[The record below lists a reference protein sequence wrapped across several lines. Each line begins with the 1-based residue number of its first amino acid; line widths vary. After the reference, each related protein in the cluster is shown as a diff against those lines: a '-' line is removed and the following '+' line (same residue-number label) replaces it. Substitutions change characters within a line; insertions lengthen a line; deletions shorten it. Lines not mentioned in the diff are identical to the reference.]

1 MSKVQT
7 RFNPHDLLHARVN
20 CAIEVQQNL
29 IELKYSFN
37 IELHVCRKLI
47 ICLQFAHS
55 NLYVIFRVE
64 VTSLYIVIDI
74 VQ

>member
-1 MSKVQT
+1 M
-7 RFNPHDLLHARVN
+7 LRVN

-29 IELKYSFN
+29 IELKYSFK
-37 IELHVCRKLI
+37 IELPVCRKLV
-47 ICLQFAHS
+47 ICLHFAHS
-55 NLYVIFRVE
+55 NLYVIFLVK

>member
-29 IELKYSFN
+29 IELKYSFK
-37 IELHVCRKLI
+37 IELPVCRKSSYL
-47 ICLQFAHS
+47 FA
-55 NLYVIFRVE
+55 LW
-64 VTSLYIVIDI
+64 T
-74 VQ
+74 